1 MFRLTPLVMAIL
13 LVAYRNAFSIDRGG
27 GWALESEAF
36 YLLVALSVFF
46 LGSGRYAVRADR
58 AR

>member
-1 MFRLTPLVMAIL
+1 MAIL